1 MHDFEFHA
9 PDSLEGAVA
18 LLSVYGDNARV
29 IAGGTALTT
38 MMKQSLVQPE
48 HLISLHKVTDG
59 RHIESRDNV
68 LSIGALATHRD
79 VEMSSIVSAHAPLLA
94 EAYKRVATVRIRNVA
109 TVGGG
114 LAHADP
120 AQDPPPS
127 LLLLDANVN
136 LIGASGDRTVPVSQF
151 FKDYYET
158 AIKDGELLKDV
169 TIDMQPKQGKSV
181 YMKFLPRTED
191 DYATVSVA
199 AIGCIK
205 NGLITDVRLA
215 LGAVAPTAIRASSV
229 EAALL
234 GRPPERDV
242 IREAVE
248 QIADLVDPMD
258 DFRGSAD
265 YKRSMAVVFARRALE
280 KVLGVS
286 E

>member
-9 PDSLEGAVA
+9 PDSIEGAVE
-18 LLSVYGDNARV
+18 LLSNYGDNARV

-48 HLISLHKVTDG
+48 HLVSLHRVLG
-59 RHIESRDNV
+59 VNYIESRDDV
-68 LSIGALATHRD
+68 LCIGALSTHRD
-79 VEMSSIVSAHAPLLA
+79 VETSSVVQSWAPLLS

-127 LLLLDANVN
+127 LLLLNANVH
-136 LIGASGDRTVPVSQF
+136 LISGSGNRTVPISEF
-151 FKDYYET
+151 FSDYYET
-158 AIKDGELLKDV
+158 AVKDGELIKEV
-169 TIDMQPKQGKSV
+169 TIDRQPSQGKSV

-199 AIGCIK
+199 AIGSVDS
-205 NGLITDVRLA
+205 GVITDVRLA
-215 LGAVAPTAIRASSV
+215 LGAVAPTAIRVPEVESS
-229 EAALL
+229 LL
-234 GRPPERDV
+234 GVPPEPGT
-242 IREAVE
+242 IRQAVE
-248 QIADLVDPMD
+248 KIADLVDPMD

-280 KVLGVS
+280 NVLGVS